1 MVDKEDK
8 LKSLLEDMD
17 FDAEDL
23 IRVVSALGQI
33 KKKKNTLEEEK
44 SKVIGDKTYVLNRDD
59 CFIYQ
64 DLRTKRKWWYIRI
77 YEPRY
82 KKTWSKSL
90 KTTSKTVALALAEE
104 IYAERKG
111 RLSIG
116 VRPISITG
124 KELITIYES
133 HRRKELTDIPHLG
146 ITPRSLDTLT
156 RHIKHWEDYLNISGH
171 RNTKLEDI
179 PTELG
184 TNFGLYIKEK
194 KKKAFKDTPRV
205 NGTINHTIAAVKL
218 MYKYAI
224 DERYITQ
231 NEMPKFKYLKVDR
244 EIRPTRDVLTKEER
258 EQISKY
264 MRYKYIKDKTCT
276 KKELLKRRIFNIIFT
291 VAHLTGMR
299 PIEITKMKWKHISV
313 NHSDDKSDQKI
324 NRIIHIP
331 KENSKT
337 GRSRDIVAPIAD
349 QLETIKKIYQQPP
362 YELDIAKNPENYVFP
377 RMTLTDIKNNTPTTR
392 VAWEKRLKFVLQK
405 SEELGYWES
414 KGRNITLY
422 QWRHHYITERL
433 IEGVDM
439 YQIALNCGT
448 SLEYIQQTYSHLTTA
463 MKSKEITKGLGM
475 HNMSEES
482 KQKLL
487 LREER

>member
-1 MVDKEDK
+1 MVAKEEQ
-8 LKSLLEDMD
+8 LKSLLENMD

-33 KKKKNTLEEEK
+33 KKKKDNLPAEN

-59 CFIYQ
+59 VYIYQ
-64 DLRTKRKWWYIRI
+64 DQRTKRKWWYIRI

-82 KKTWSKSL
+82 KKVWSKSL

-104 IYAERKG
+104 IYSERKG

-116 VRPISITG
+116 VRAVSIITR
-124 KELITIYES
+124 ELVSLYQEY
-133 HRRKELTDIPHLG
+133 RRKELTDIPYVG
-146 ITPRSLDTLT
+146 IKQKSLDALC
-156 RHIKHWEDYLNISGH
+156 RHIKKWEEYIHITGH
-171 RNTKLEDI
+171 KNTKLEDI
-179 PTELG
+179 PTDLG
-184 TNFGLYIKEK
+184 KNFGIYIKGS
-194 KKKAFKDTPRV
+194 KKKAFLKTPRV

-218 MYKYAI
+218 MYKFAI
-224 DERYITQ
+224 EEKYITQ

-244 EIRPTRDVLTKEER
+244 EIRPKRDVLTKEER
-258 EQISKY
+258 ESISKY
-264 MRYKYIKDKTCT
+264 LRYKYCKDTTCT
-276 KKELLKRRIFNIIFT
+276 KKELLKRRIFNLVFT
-291 VAHLTGMR
+291 IAHYTGMR
-299 PIEITKMKWKHISV
+299 PIELTKMKWKHISV
-313 NHSDDKSDQKI
+313 NPLDDKFGQKK
-324 NRIIHIP
+324 NRMIHIP

-337 GRSRDIVAPIAD
+337 GRSRDIVAPIQI
-349 QLETIKKIYQQPP
+349 QLESIKKIYQEPP

-392 VAWEKRLKFVLQK
+392 VAWEKRLKYVMQK

-463 MKSKEITKGLGM
+463 MKSKEITKGLGA
-475 HNMSEES
+475 HNMKESS
-482 KQKLL
+482 KQKIVNEQ
-487 LREER
+487 R